1 MDWDRVHKETVT
13 ALIEV
18 NVTPQSKDGFDR
30 IAERI
35 YQYDEVE
42 SMYLM
47 SGSFDLTVIISG
59 RTLRQVA
66 QFVGERLA
74 PIQGEKI
81 QGKTSGVPSPGPGG
95 KGVHLRM
102 NYEHILN
109 ERIQNVKPSGIRK
122 FFDILEEMTD
132 AISLG
137 IGEPDFVTPWHIR
150 DAGIYSLER
159 GRTKY
164 TSNAGMLQLR
174 REIASYL
181 NRRFDLQYDYASQIL
196 VTVGGSEAIDLALR
210 VLVNPGDEVIV
221 PVPSFVCYGP
231 LAEMAGGVPRY
242 LTLKAE
248 NQFRLTPEELESAI
262 TDKTKVLVL
271 PFPSNPTG
279 GTMERKD
286 LEAIAQVLRGTDIM
300 VISDEIYAELT
311 YGRRHVSLAN
321 LTDMYDR
328 TIVVNGFS
336 KSHAMTGWRMGY
348 VCAPQPI
355 IAPTTSQ
362 YAAVEAMRNGD
373 GDIEHMREEYDRRRR
388 YLVENLNRIGL
399 PCFEPKG
406 AFYVFPD
413 IRSTGLTSEEFC
425 ERFLLEEKV
434 AVIPGSAF
442 GPGGDIAEAVAR
454 MDNFLTNLRRKQ
466 GREENI

>member
-1 MDWDRVHKETVT
+1 
-13 ALIEV
+13 
-18 NVTPQSKDGFDR
+18 
-30 IAERI
+30 
-35 YQYDEVE
+35 
-42 SMYLM
+42 
-47 SGSFDLTVIISG
+47 
-59 RTLRQVA
+59 
-66 QFVGERLA
+66 
-74 PIQGEKI
+74 
-81 QGKTSGVPSPGPGG
+81 
-95 KGVHLRM
+95 M
-102 NYEHILN
+102 NYDNILN
-109 ERIQNVKPSGIRK
+109 KRIQNIQPSGIRK

-164 TSNAGMLQLR
+164 TSNAGLLQLR
-174 REIASYL
+174 REIAAYL
-181 NRRFDLQYDYASQIL
+181 ERRFDLRYDYASQVI
-196 VTVGGSEAIDLALR
+196 VTVGGSEGIDLAMR
-210 VLVNPGDEVIV
+210 VLLEPGDEVIV

-231 LAEMAGGVPRY
+231 LAEMAGGVPKY
-242 LTLKAE
+242 LPLKAE
-248 NQFRLTPEELESAI
+248 NEFRLTPEELRSAI
-262 TDKTKVLVL
+262 TDKTKALIL
-271 PFPSNPTG
+271 PFPCNPTG

-286 LEAIAQVLRGTDIM
+286 LEAIAEVLRDTDIM

-311 YGRRHVSLAN
+311 YGRRHVSPAN

-328 TIVVNGFS
+328 TLVVNGFS

-348 VCAPQPI
+348 LCGPAPI
-355 IAPTTSQ
+355 IQQALKLHQFGIMSAPTTSQ

-373 GDIEHMREEYDRRRR
+373 QDIEHMREEYDRRRR

-399 PCFEPKG
+399 SCFEPKG

-413 IRSTGLTSEEFC
+413 IRSTGLSSEEFC

-442 GPGGDIAEAVAR
+442 GPGGEGFVRACYAASMKDIAEAVAR

-466 GREENI
+466 GREG

>member
-1 MDWDRVHKETVT
+1 
-13 ALIEV
+13 
-18 NVTPQSKDGFDR
+18 
-30 IAERI
+30 
-35 YQYDEVE
+35 
-42 SMYLM
+42 
-47 SGSFDLTVIISG
+47 
-59 RTLRQVA
+59 
-66 QFVGERLA
+66 
-74 PIQGEKI
+74 
-81 QGKTSGVPSPGPGG
+81 
-95 KGVHLRM
+95 M
-102 NYEHILN
+102 NYDNILN
-109 ERIQNVKPSGIRK
+109 ERIRNIKPSGIRK

-159 GRTKY
+159 GHTKY

-174 REIASYL
+174 REISAYL
-181 NRRFDLQYDYASQIL
+181 SRRFDLQYDYASQIL

-221 PVPSFVCYGP
+221 PTPSFVCYGP

-242 LTLKAE
+242 VELKAE
-248 NQFRLTPEELESAI
+248 NQFRLTPEELSAAI

-286 LEAIAQVLRGTDIM
+286 LEAIAQVLKDTGIM

-321 LTDMYDR
+321 LTDMYER

-348 VCAPQPI
+348 VCAPEPI
-355 IAPTTSQ
+355 VAAMTKLHQFGIMSAPTTSQ
-362 YAAVEAMRNGD
+362 YAAVEAMRGGD

-399 PCFEPKG
+399 QCFEPKG

-413 IRSTGLTSEEFC
+413 IRSTGLTSEAFC

-442 GPGGDIAEAVAR
+442 GPGGEGFVRACYAASMRDIAEAVAR

-466 GREENI
+466 GREG